1 MSGALAR
8 GGHDVGSLLRDLV
21 ENLMAVDRLR
31 MKAID
36 IISQECQGRIL
47 REFPSQWLNRTLE
60 EILEAAKQGD
70 RSAQKASKLLQSG
83 RFKK

>member
-1 MSGALAR
+1 
-8 GGHDVGSLLRDLV
+8 
-21 ENLMAVDRLR
+21 MASDRLR

-36 IISQECQGRIL
+36 ILTQECQGRTL
-47 REFPSQWLNRTLE
+47 REFPSQWLPKTLE

-70 RSAQKASKLLQSG
+70 RSARKAAKLLNSS

>member
-1 MSGALAR
+1 
-8 GGHDVGSLLRDLV
+8 
-21 ENLMAVDRLR
+21 MAVDRLR
-31 MKAID
+31 MRAID
-36 IISQECQGRIL
+36 IISQECRGSIM

-60 EILEAAKQGD
+60 EILDAAKAGD

>member
-1 MSGALAR
+1 
-8 GGHDVGSLLRDLV
+8 
-21 ENLMAVDRLR
+21 MAVDRLR
-31 MKAID
+31 MRAIE
-36 IISQECQGRIL
+36 IIGQECQGHIL

-70 RSAQKASKLLQSG
+70 RSARKASKLFQSG

>member
-1 MSGALAR
+1 
-8 GGHDVGSLLRDLV
+8 
-21 ENLMAVDRLR
+21 MAVDRLR

-36 IISQECQGRIL
+36 IIGQECRGHIL

-70 RSAQKASKLLQSG
+70 RSAQKATKLLKSG
-83 RFKK
+83 RFNK

>member
-1 MSGALAR
+1 
-8 GGHDVGSLLRDLV
+8 
-21 ENLMAVDRLR
+21 

>member
-1 MSGALAR
+1 
-8 GGHDVGSLLRDLV
+8 
-21 ENLMAVDRLR
+21 

-36 IISQECQGRIL
+36 IIGQECQGRIL